1 MSCSGLYQID
11 HGGWEENGE
20 ASNNFAE
27 GNSLSSDNSGEDLTP
42 VLETDEVGGVDHHS
56 ADEADTEEGER
67 PLRGDEAVHDPRQTG
82 GGEKY
87 QERPPS
93 NICWELSAV
102 RSMNFDQHNTDMFL

>member
-11 HGGWEENGE
+11 HGGREENGE

-27 GNSLSSDNSGEDLTP
+27 GNSLSSDDSGEDLAA
-42 VLETDEVGGVDHHS
+42 VLETDEVGRVDHHS

-67 PLRGDEAVHDPRQTG
+67 PLGGDEAVDDPRQAG

-87 QERPPS
+87 EQWPPS
-93 NICWELSAV
+93 NIY
-102 RSMNFDQHNTDMFL
+102 